1 MKPMS
6 SFPVFKVIAIGVFL
20 FLPAPILVV
29 VLSSFAKTGYLTFP
43 PKGVSLRWYEEFL
56 ASDAWLMAL
65 GISAVIAVF
74 VAILTT
80 ALSFLAAFAATRREF
95 RGKTLLNFVILSPLL
110 FPHAAIA
117 VALLGVLSWW
127 SLSGSYAG
135 IAIAHA
141 ILCIPFAY
149 RPILNSMQGFDLAY
163 EEAGMMLGAT
173 PMQVFRKVTLPI
185 LRPGITTAL
194 IFSFIISFDEATV
207 TVFLLGPDVITLP
220 TRIFSEIQESG
231 SPVVAA
237 ISSALVI
244 LSILI
249 VYALKRLV
257 GLEFFV
263 SSRSGT

>member
-1 MKPMS
+1 LNPFS
-6 SFPVFKVIAIGVFL
+6 SFALFKTIALGVFL
-20 FLPAPILVV
+20 FLPAPIFIV

-43 PKGVSLRWYEEFL
+43 PKGLSLRWYEEFL
-56 ASDAWLMAL
+56 ASDAWLTAL
-65 GISAVIAVF
+65 AISTVIAVF

-80 ALSFLAAFAATRREF
+80 TLSFLAAFAAIRREF
-95 RGKTLLNFVILSPLL
+95 RGKALLNIMILSPLL

-127 SLSGSYAG
+127 SLSGSYVG
-135 IAIAHA
+135 IAVAHA
-141 ILCIPFAY
+141 ILCVPFAY
-149 RPILNSMQGFDLAY
+149 QPILNSMRGFDLAY

-173 PMQVFRKVTLPI
+173 PIQVFRKVTLPV

-207 TVFLLGPDVITLP
+207 TVFLLGPDVVTLP

-237 ISSALVI
+237 ISSFLVV
-244 LSILI
+244 LSIII
-249 VYALKRLV
+249 VYLLKRMV

-263 SSRSGT
+263 SSRGRT

>member
-1 MKPMS
+1 MKPMPK
-6 SFPVFKVIAIGVFL
+6 FPLFKTIACGVFL

-43 PKGVSLRWYEEFL
+43 PKGLSLRWYEEFL
-56 ASDAWLMAL
+56 ASGAWLQAL
-65 GISAVIAVF
+65 AISTFIAIF
-74 VAILTT
+74 VALLTT
-80 ALSFLAAFAATRREF
+80 LASFMAAFAATRRDF
-95 RGKTLLNFVILSPLL
+95 RGKGALNLLILSPLL

-127 SLSGSYAG
+127 SLSGSYIG
-135 IAIAHA
+135 IALAHA

-149 RPILNSMQGFDLAY
+149 RPILNSMQGFDMAY
-163 EEAGMMLGAT
+163 EEVGMMLGAT
-173 PMQVFRKVTLPI
+173 PLQVFSRITLPL

-220 TRIFSEIQESG
+220 TRIFTHIQESG

-237 ISSALVI
+237 ISSFLVV
-244 LSILI
+244 LSIFI
-249 VYALKRLV
+249 VYLLKRLV
-257 GLEFFV
+257 GLELFI
-263 SSRSGT
+263 SSRGER